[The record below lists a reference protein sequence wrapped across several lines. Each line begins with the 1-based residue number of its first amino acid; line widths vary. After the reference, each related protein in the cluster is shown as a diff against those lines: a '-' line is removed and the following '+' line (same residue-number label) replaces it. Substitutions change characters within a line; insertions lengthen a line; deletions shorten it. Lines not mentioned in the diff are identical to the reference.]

1 MRPLNLFIHLFLEP
15 LKNIAKTFNTISP
28 NVSNFKQQ
36 QTSGPEDASQR
47 ASSKSSL
54 SLIPIMQTSYNTD
67 TSISKQLSIFNSS
80 SSTDDHQIEL
90 TGTASQP
97 VVSVIR
103 FLWSKSDW
111 LLGSLLFLAVFWVL
125 FVFVTSVSK
134 RKYNPQRKL
143 QTLTR
148 NNNTTGHDL
157 GSGLGW
163 RFSTTERQNSSYSAN
178 NSSNGTLI
186 NYGVPLSGSQQSTK
200 LSNNNNNNSTMLSGN
215 YYGNFNTT
223 NNMPLIGAGVNNNN
237 TCIGAAFN
245 GGDYEHDMV
254 QSCSQSL
261 LTRTMQHH
269 QQQIRNGNSNQ
280 MSGGAA
286 SVGGHYSTGGLT
298 MASSNVPLI
307 NGTHNSRINLD
318 YQQSRF
324 IRPAYKKQ
332 QQHFGI
338 VGSNSS
344 THIKGTNI
352 NYNEPIYDDVIYNNQ
367 MIL

>member
-1 MRPLNLFIHLFLEP
+1 MTLNVNNNSSSFGG
-15 LKNIAKTFNTISP
+15 KQTQTDVTASAK
-28 NVSNFKQQ
+28 
-36 QTSGPEDASQR
+36 
-47 ASSKSSL
+47 SL
-54 SLIPIMQTSYNTD
+54 SIYPITNTQQITTGYD
-67 TSISKQLSIFNSS
+67 AVDKQKQSLSTFNSS
-80 SSTDDHQIEL
+80 IGQPIEL
-90 TGTASQP
+90 SGTASQP

-111 LLGSLLFLAVFWVL
+111 LIGFAFSLTILWILFMFATSLAR
-125 FVFVTSVSK
+125 

-148 NNNTTGHDL
+148 SSNNSSHHDM
-157 GSGLGW
+157 GW
-163 RFSTTERQNSSYSAN
+163 RFSTAERQNSYSVN

-200 LSNNNNNNSTMLSGN
+200 LTNNNSTMLANN
-215 YYGNFNTT
+215 YYGNFN
-223 NNMPLIGAGVNNNN
+223 NNNGQGMPLIAPTINNNNN
-237 TCIGAAFN
+237 TNNDCLGPFN
-245 GGDYEHDMV
+245 GSADFEHDMV

-261 LTRTMQHH
+261 LARTMQNHH
-269 QQQIRNGNSNQ
+269 QQQLRNGNSHQ

-286 SVGGHYSTGGLT
+286 TVGGHYSMGGLT

-324 IRPAYKKQ
+324 MRPNYKQ
-332 QQHFGI
+332 QQQQSFGI

-344 THIKGTNI
+344 SQIKGTNI
-352 NYNEPIYDDVIYNNQ
+352 HYNEPIYDDVIYNNQ